1 VGLTLPEDYRDFK
14 DSRKGETAWVLGSG
28 ASVDHIA
35 PGFFDDKLCVC
46 VNYVGQTLALPEFY
60 SVTHY
65 WLDALALAEYRP
77 DLPIITPDTDQGG
90 RNLASHAPSGPNV
103 YLTPSGAQQ
112 YAAFTVERDW
122 PTDPDAFVV
131 GPTSLHMTMHFAAY
145 LVGSGGHI
153 VLVGADCGTIDDRS
167 NFDAYRG
174 GDNPFSV
181 WADAL
186 PKVADRIRQDGV
198 SVHSLNPWVNFALE
212 GHAYRSP
219 AGCVNA

>member
-1 VGLTLPEDYRDFK
+1 MGLTLPEDYRDFK
-14 DSRKGETAWVLGSG
+14 GSRAGETAWVIGSG
-28 ASVDHIA
+28 ASIDHIA

-112 YAAFTVERDW
+112 YAAFLRGLRAPGRKCGIGRGNGTSCFRFAHVGHRANRQASGRIHDSKRFARICGYPCPIDE
-122 PTDPDAFVV
+122 TAF
-131 GPTSLHMTMHFAAY
+131 TEQLW
-145 LVGSGGHI
+145 
-153 VLVGADCGTIDDRS
+153 VL
-167 NFDAYRG
+167 
-174 GDNPFSV
+174 
-181 WADAL
+181 
-186 PKVADRIRQDGV
+186 
-198 SVHSLNPWVNFALE
+198 
-212 GHAYRSP
+212 
-219 AGCVNA
+219 